1 MVAPWCDAQRARP
14 LEKRVYVLLPG
25 LVVTPHCINSD
36 SDRVE
41 LLLHIIRK
49 LGGYGITAEKLKEV
63 AGDTKRSLKHPSH
76 VEIIYEILRV
86 RKMEERFERGEVGMY
101 QTSQRLFDLG

>member
-1 MVAPWCDAQRARP
+1 V
-14 LEKRVYVLLPG
+14 
-25 LVVTPHCINSD
+25 II
-36 SDRVE
+36 DRIE
-41 LLLHIIRK
+41 LLLHIVRK
-49 LGGYGITAEKLKEV
+49 LGSHGITADKLKEV

-101 QTSQRLFDLG
+101 NAAACYGPLLTWTQMPTWWSMS